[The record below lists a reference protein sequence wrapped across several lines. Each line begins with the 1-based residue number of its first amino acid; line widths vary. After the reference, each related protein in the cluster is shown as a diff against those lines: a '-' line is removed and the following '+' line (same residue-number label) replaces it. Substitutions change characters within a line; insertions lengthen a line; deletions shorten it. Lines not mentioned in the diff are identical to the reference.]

1 MSKVGNKMNIFE
13 ALRADHDIQR
23 KLVDALIQTH
33 GDTDERQKL
42 MLELKTQLKQHAKFE
57 ERYFYNPLMFEDLTH
72 EKARHSVAEHHDIDE
87 LIEQLEETDRSSPAW
102 LVAAKKL
109 HHLVH
114 HHLDEEE
121 HEVFQLAGKA
131 LTEGQKES
139 LAEYYN
145 DAMH

>member
-1 MSKVGNKMNIFE
+1 MFE
-13 ALRADHDIQR
+13 ALRHDHDKQR
-23 KLVDALIQTH
+23 ELVDALIQTH
-33 GDTDERQKL
+33 GDTTERHKL
-42 MLELKTQLKQHAKFE
+42 MDKLKAELEDHAKFE

-72 EKARHSVAEHHDIDE
+72 EKARHSVAEHHEIDE
-87 LIEQLEETDRSSPAW
+87 LIEQLEDTEMSSSAW

-139 LAEYYN
+139 LAKHYS

>member
-1 MSKVGNKMNIFE
+1 MNIFE
-13 ALRADHDIQR
+13 ALRHDHDKQR

-33 GDTDERQKL
+33 GDTTERHKL
-42 MLELKTQLKQHAKFE
+42 MDELKTELEDHAKFE
-57 ERYFYNPLMFEDLTH
+57 ERYFYNPLMFDDLTH
-72 EKARHSVAEHHDIDE
+72 EKARHSVAEHHEIDE
-87 LIEQLEETDRSSPAW
+87 LIEQLEDTEMSSSAW

-114 HHLDEEE
+114 HHLSEEE

-139 LAEYYN
+139 LADQYN

>member
-1 MSKVGNKMNIFE
+1 MNIFE
-13 ALRADHDIQR
+13 ALRHDHDKQR
-23 KLVDALIQTH
+23 ELVDALIQTH
-33 GDTDERQKL
+33 GDTQQRHKL
-42 MLELKTQLKQHAKFE
+42 MDELKTELEDHAKFE
-57 ERYFYNPLMFEDLTH
+57 ERYFYNPLMFDDLTH
-72 EKARHSVAEHHDIDE
+72 EKARHSVAEHHEIDE
-87 LIEQLEETDRSSPAW
+87 LIEQLEDTAMSSSAW

-114 HHLDEEE
+114 HHLSEEE

-139 LAEYYN
+139 LAKQYN

>member
-1 MSKVGNKMNIFE
+1 MNIFK

-23 KLVDALIQTH
+23 KLVDALINTH
-33 GDTDERQKL
+33 GDTDERKTL
-42 MLELKTQLKQHAKFE
+42 MQQLKTQLQQHAKFE

-72 EKARHSVAEHHDIDE
+72 EKARHSVAEHHQIDE
-87 LIEQLEETDRSSPAW
+87 LIEQLEDTEMSSPAW

-139 LAEYYN
+139 LAEHYN

>member
-1 MSKVGNKMNIFE
+1 MNIFE
-13 ALRADHDIQR
+13 ALRHDHDKQR

-33 GDTDERQKL
+33 GDTEQRHTL
-42 MLELKTQLKQHAKFE
+42 MDELKTELEDHAKFE
-57 ERYFYNPLMFEDLTH
+57 ERYFYNPLMFDDLTH
-72 EKARHSVAEHHDIDE
+72 EKARHSVAEHNEIDE
-87 LIEQLEETDRSSPAW
+87 LIEQLEDTEMSSSAW

-114 HHLDEEE
+114 HHLSEEE

-131 LTEGQKES
+131 LTEGQKQS
-139 LAEYYN
+139 LAKQYN

>member
-1 MSKVGNKMNIFE
+1 MNIFE
-13 ALRADHDIQR
+13 ALRADHDVQR
-23 KLVDALIQTH
+23 KLVDALIETQ
-33 GDTDERQKL
+33 GDSDERQQL
-42 MLELKTQLKQHAKFE
+42 MNKLKTQLQQHAKFE

-87 LIEQLEETDRSSPAW
+87 LIEQLEDTDMSSPAW

-139 LAEYYN
+139 LAEHYN

>member
-1 MSKVGNKMNIFE
+1 MS
-13 ALRADHDIQR
+13 
-23 KLVDALIQTH
+23 
-33 GDTDERQKL
+33 
-42 MLELKTQLKQHAKFE
+42 
-57 ERYFYNPLMFEDLTH
+57 
-72 EKARHSVAEHHDIDE
+72 
-87 LIEQLEETDRSSPAW
+87 SSAW

-114 HHLDEEE
+114 HHLSEEE

-139 LAEYYN
+139 LAKQYN

>member
-1 MSKVGNKMNIFE
+1 MNIFE
-13 ALRADHDIQR
+13 ALRHDHDKQR
-23 KLVDALIQTH
+23 ELVDALIQTH
-33 GDTDERQKL
+33 GDTQQRHKL
-42 MLELKTQLKQHAKFE
+42 MDELKTELEEHAKFE
-57 ERYFYNPLMFEDLTH
+57 ERYFYNPLMFDDLTH
-72 EKARHSVAEHHDIDE
+72 EKARHSVAEHHEIDE
-87 LIEQLEETDRSSPAW
+87 LIEQLEDTEMSSSAL

-114 HHLDEEE
+114 HHLSEEE

-139 LAEYYN
+139 LAKQYN

>member
-1 MSKVGNKMNIFE
+1 M
-13 ALRADHDIQR
+13 
-23 KLVDALIQTH
+23 
-33 GDTDERQKL
+33 
-42 MLELKTQLKQHAKFE
+42 
-57 ERYFYNPLMFEDLTH
+57 
-72 EKARHSVAEHHDIDE
+72 AEHHDIDE

-139 LAEYYN
+139 LAEHYN

>member
-1 MSKVGNKMNIFE
+1 MNIFE
-13 ALRADHDIQR
+13 ALRHDHDKQR
-23 KLVDALIQTH
+23 ELVDALIQTH
-33 GDTDERQKL
+33 GDTEQRHEL
-42 MLELKTQLKQHAKFE
+42 MDELKTELEQHAKFE
-57 ERYFYNPLMFEDLTH
+57 ERYFYNPLMFDDLTH
-72 EKARHSVAEHHDIDE
+72 EKARHSVAEHHEIDE

-139 LAEYYN
+139 LAEHYN

>member
-1 MSKVGNKMNIFE
+1 MNIFE
-13 ALRADHDIQR
+13 ALRHDHDKQR
-23 KLVDALIQTH
+23 ELVDALIQTH
-33 GDTDERQKL
+33 GDTQKRHKL
-42 MLELKTQLKQHAKFE
+42 MDELKTELEDHAKFE
-57 ERYFYNPLMFEDLTH
+57 ERYFYNPLMF
-72 EKARHSVAEHHDIDE
+72 DE
-87 LIEQLEETDRSSPAW
+87 LIEQLEDTEMSSSAW

-114 HHLDEEE
+114 HHLSEEE

-139 LAEYYN
+139 LAKQYN

>member
-1 MSKVGNKMNIFE
+1 MS
-13 ALRADHDIQR
+13 
-23 KLVDALIQTH
+23 
-33 GDTDERQKL
+33 
-42 MLELKTQLKQHAKFE
+42 
-57 ERYFYNPLMFEDLTH
+57 
-72 EKARHSVAEHHDIDE
+72 
-87 LIEQLEETDRSSPAW
+87 SSAW

-114 HHLDEEE
+114 HHLSEEE

-139 LAEYYN
+139 LAEQYN